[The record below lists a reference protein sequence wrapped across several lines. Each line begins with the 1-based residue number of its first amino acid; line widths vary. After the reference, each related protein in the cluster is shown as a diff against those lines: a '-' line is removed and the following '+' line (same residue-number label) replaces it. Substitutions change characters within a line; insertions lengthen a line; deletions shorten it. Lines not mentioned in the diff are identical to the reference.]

1 DVHLFAMGATWPVT
15 RSFQGI
21 GRAYVSATS
30 FHNGSTEWNPAFLVQ
45 GRVFVNSRFTII
57 PSYSFYRESFEAGA
71 PDQTRRFS
79 AHVGRI
85 ETRHRTSSAFLVRI
99 AWEYE
104 GRSTGVSVG
113 RYDFGVQY
121 QW

>member
-1 DVHLFAMGATWPVT
+1 LKQQTAV
-15 RSFQGI
+15 
-21 GRAYVSATS
+21 
-30 FHNGSTEWNPAFLVQ
+30 FLKEKLLL
-45 GRVFVNSRFTII
+45 NSRFTII

-71 PDQTRRFS
+71 PDETGRFS

-85 ETRHRTSSAFLVRI
+85 EALHRTSSTFLMRI

-104 GRSTGVSVG
+104 ARSTDTSVG
-113 RYDFGVQY
+113 RYDFGIQY